1 MAPRNNNN
9 NNNKRPLLLPLTT
22 AAASPTNSFRTSTM
36 EAAAAAA
43 AGAAVRPPAPAS
55 SQSSRWNFGKKRR
68 QQRNHGDNGYGSFAG
83 ADARRTPEALLDLP
97 RGSPLDERSQL
108 LGAADHDD
116 DDDDNDAA
124 AQAMEEGSS
133 SSPYIVIAG
142 FEMALR
148 LLVLFAA
155 MFWIGTM
162 LPGQAMRAARI
173 LEYAVV
179 AWGTIVALRLLVVM
193 FANKANRP
201 PRTSSSASSSSCC
214 RRLWLYDRNGKGGLD
229 VRAATTAATRL
240 EDEENALLLDE
251 DDAMEGILDRDEH
264 VNGGVDRGLDPSL
277 AALYMVDTISRV
289 RAVFNDKETPLPLET
304 DYFSGHMLAFIRQ
317 PGGGGP
323 PYFYGKQRRFEFQY
337 QVVLKRVPD
346 GVVYFGCSLQHPL
359 KLNLMQRTL
368 VNAAMAFCRTSNPD
382 LAYTLSGDHPYMAF
396 PVVTVRTAPFCRR
409 RRRRCCR
416 ANHTQGCRTSLT
428 VGSFCFL
435 FH

>member
-1 MAPRNNNN
+1 
-9 NNNKRPLLLPLTT
+9 
-22 AAASPTNSFRTSTM
+22 M
-36 EAAAAAA
+36 EASATAAA
-43 AGAAVRPPAPAS
+43 AGAVRPPVAS
-55 SQSSRWNFGKKRR
+55 SSSRWNFGKKRR

-108 LGAADHDD
+108 LGAVTDHDD
-116 DDDDNDAA
+116 DDDDNAA
-124 AQAMEEGSS
+124 AQEREEGSS
-133 SSPYIVIAG
+133 SSPHIVIAG

-148 LLVLFAA
+148 LLVLLAA
-155 MFWIGTM
+155 LFWMGTM

-193 FANKANRP
+193 YANNKTNRP
-201 PRTSSSASSSSCC
+201 PRTSSASSSCC
-214 RRLWLYDRNGKGGLD
+214 RRIWQYGKRGLD
-229 VRAATTAATRL
+229 VRAATTTAANTL

-264 VNGGVDRGLDPSL
+264 VPGDGDRGLDPSL
-277 AALYMVDTISRV
+277 AALYMVDTISRT
-289 RAVFNDKETPLPLET
+289 RAVFNDKETPLALET

-317 PGGGGP
+317 PVGGGP

-368 VNAAMAFCRTSNPD
+368 VNAAMAFCRASNPD
-382 LAYTLSGDHPYMAF
+382 LAYTLGGDHPYMAF
-396 PVVTVRTAPFCRR
+396 PVVTVRNGLVLLTSSSLLPCYTHAGLMVPHSQLVLVVLVVLVLFIEY
-409 RRRRCCR
+409 R
-416 ANHTQGCRTSLT
+416 A
-428 VGSFCFL
+428 
-435 FH
+435 

>member
-1 MAPRNNNN
+1 
-9 NNNKRPLLLPLTT
+9 
-22 AAASPTNSFRTSTM
+22 M
-36 EAAAAAA
+36 EAAAAA
-43 AGAAVRPPAPAS
+43 AGAAGPPAAAT

-68 QQRNHGDNGYGSFAG
+68 QQRNHGVNNGYGSFAG

-116 DDDDNDAA
+116 DDDDDDDAA
-124 AQAMEEGSS
+124 AQQMEEGSS
-133 SSPYIVIAG
+133 SSPHIVIAG

-148 LLVLFAA
+148 LLVLLAA
-155 MFWIGTM
+155 LFWMGTM

-179 AWGTIVALRLLVVM
+179 AWGTIMALRLLVVM
-193 FANKANRP
+193 YTNKANRP
-201 PRTSSSASSSSCC
+201 PRTSSSASSTSCC
-214 RRLWLYDRNGKGGLD
+214 RRLWLYDRNGKRGLND
-229 VRAATTAATRL
+229 RAATTTAATIL

-251 DDAMEGILDRDEH
+251 DDAMEGMLDRDEH
-264 VNGGVDRGLDPSL
+264 VTNGGDRGLDPSL
-277 AALYMVDTISRV
+277 AALHMVDTMSRA
-289 RAVFNDKETPLPLET
+289 RAIFNDKETPLPLET

-317 PGGGGP
+317 PGGGGGP

-368 VNAAMAFCRTSNPD
+368 VNAAMAFCRASNPD
-382 LAYTLSGDHPYMAF
+382 LAYTLGGDHPYMAF
-396 PVVTVRTAPFCRR
+396 PVVTVRNGLVLLTSSSSSSLLPCYTHAGLMVPHSQLVLVVLVVLVLFIDY
-409 RRRRCCR
+409 R
-416 ANHTQGCRTSLT
+416 A
-428 VGSFCFL
+428 
-435 FH
+435 